1 VRGGDSAIFDDV
13 LGLLALTGRSLRRA
27 IARMIP
33 EAWQENASAMDPARR
48 PSCERRAFVTA
59 TRWTIND
66 GGQA

>member
-1 VRGGDSAIFDDV
+1 MRGGDSAIFDDV

-33 EAWQENASAMDPARR
+33 EAWQENAAMDPARR
-48 PSCERRAFVTA
+48 ASCERRAFVTA